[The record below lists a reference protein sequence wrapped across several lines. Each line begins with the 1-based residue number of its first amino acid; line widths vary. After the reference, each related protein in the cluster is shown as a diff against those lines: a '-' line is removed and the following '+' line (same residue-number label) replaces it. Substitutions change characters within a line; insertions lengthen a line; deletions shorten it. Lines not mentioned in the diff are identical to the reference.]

1 MGRVRLQTDHKPLV
15 PLINTYDL
23 DKTPLHATMA
33 PLYSPEHVP
42 GKQLVVADALSRH
55 PLDGEHKSG
64 TVDQVRAYVNTA
76 VASKPIKPPIV
87 GQS

>member
-1 MGRVRLQTDHKPLV
+1 MRFDVV
-15 PLINTYDL
+15 
-23 DKTPLHATMA
+23 A
-33 PLYSPEHVP
+33 EHVP

-87 GQS
+87 GQG